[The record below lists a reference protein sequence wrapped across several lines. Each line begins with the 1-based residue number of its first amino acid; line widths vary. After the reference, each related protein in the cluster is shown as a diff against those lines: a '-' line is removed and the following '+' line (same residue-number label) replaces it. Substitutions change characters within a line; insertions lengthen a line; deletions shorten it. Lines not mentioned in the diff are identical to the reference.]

1 VAPAPELLLELL
13 LVFAVPRVLLLLLLE
28 PVEVVVVFDP
38 VLVVVVEE
46 PEEPLVSGVFFAS
59 GTAEMVCQVPA

>member
-1 VAPAPELLLELL
+1 VTPAPELLLELL
-13 LVFAVPRVLLLLLLE
+13 LVFAVPRVLLLLLEE

-38 VLVVVVEE
+38 VLGAED

-59 GTAEMVCQVPA
+59 GTAEIVCQVPA